1 MPAIEEPN
9 DEDEILSG
17 SAAARTVTRDVSY
30 GSGANKRRQ
39 RSAAGIRKRGPRGR
53 GSALE
58 RRLHDRPRPE
68 PMRRAHVDLWQPRRA
83 RAIQE
88 CVLTLTG
95 AATLDLPRAMLVGQV
110 APRLRQ
116 VKTRARA

>member
-30 GSGANKRRQ
+30 GSSANKQNQ
-39 RSAAGIRKRGPRGR
+39 RSATGVRKRGPRGR

-58 RRLHDRPRPE
+58 RRLHDRPRPKR
-68 PMRRAHVDLWQPRRA
+68 MRRAHVDLWQPRRA

-88 CVLTLTG
+88 CVLTLTS
-95 AATLDLPRAMLVGQV
+95 AAALALGDARRPSCQ
-110 APRLRQ
+110 RLRQ
-116 VKTRARA
+116 VKTLARA

>member
-9 DEDEILSG
+9 DADEILSG

-53 GSALE
+53 RSALE

-68 PMRRAHVDLWQPRRA
+68 PMRRAHVDLWWPRRA

-88 CVLTLTG
+88 CVLTLTS
-95 AATLDLPRAMLVGQV
+95 AAALDLPRAMLVGQV
-110 APRLRQ
+110 ASAYG
-116 VKTRARA
+116 K

>member
-1 MPAIEEPN
+1 MSVFNMPAIEEPN

-17 SAAARTVTRDVSY
+17 STAAGTVTRDVSY
-30 GSGANKRRQ
+30 SSGANKRKQRPATSIRQ
-39 RSAAGIRKRGPRGR
+39 RGARGR

-58 RRLHDRPRPE
+58 RALHDRPRPK

-88 CVLTLTG
+88 RVLTLTS
-95 AATLDLPRAMLVGQV
+95 AAALDMPRAMLVG
-110 APRLRQ
+110 
-116 VKTRARA
+116 